1 MPRPRK
7 TARSNKHKKGPK
19 RAQTGMLKRGRGSK
33 TGSKTSPAGRL
44 GVVRRSWLRACVR
57 RACLA
62 CRCSLTPP
70 APYHTQDISAI
81 AQDNLKKYGL
91 VVPGLLLTG
100 AIDVSFTDPL
110 LSKYLYNFV
119 RDPALGLAPDDAVRR
134 AYVLKHCSEIKHAIS
149 SWGSQVSAS

>member
-1 MPRPRK
+1 
-7 TARSNKHKKGPK
+7 
-19 RAQTGMLKRGRGSK
+19 
-33 TGSKTSPAGRL
+33 
-44 GVVRRSWLRACVR
+44 V
-57 RACLA
+57 
-62 CRCSLTPP
+62 RCSLTPP
-70 APYHTQDISAI
+70 ARYHTQDIFAI
-81 AQDNLKKYGL
+81 AQDNLKRYGL

-110 LSKYLYNFV
+110 FSKYLYNFV